1 MSRLHA
7 LAFLWH
13 RRAMGEAATPIIF
26 EGFQKC
32 TNVVLRGTH
41 VSANGV
47 EIRFAWQAQHFRHVV
62 CVFFATCNV
71 RAVSSGDNV
80 QIAWQA
86 GDIASVSF
94 CMAGAVFGADP
105 LCVECCFA
113 WQAQYLG
120 HSTLYTLHSTLYSGH
135 STLHT

>member
-7 LAFLWH
+7 LAFLWR

-26 EGFQKC
+26 EGFQTC

-62 CVFFATCNV
+62 LPVSCDLQNV
-71 RAVSSGDNV
+71 RAVSRGDNV
-80 QIAWQA
+80 QITSRA
-86 GDIASVSF
+86 
-94 CMAGAVFGADP
+94 CH
-105 LCVECCFA
+105 FA
-113 WQAQYLG
+113 WQGRYLAQIRCVWNVVLRG
-120 HSTLYTLHSTLYSGH
+120 KRSI
-135 STLHT
+135 